1 MQTWIAFFRGINVGG
16 NNMLPMKALVTCL
29 EKNGCSDVKTY
40 IQSGNAVFRS
50 KITDKERL
58 ATQLG
63 KAIAK
68 SFGFEP
74 RIMLLTERELAK
86 AAAGNP
92 FPGAEQEPKSVHL
105 FFLAEKPKKPDLAAL
120 EEIKAE
126 HEAFA
131 LKGAVFYLHTP
142 RGFGTSKLAEKS
154 VKKLAVE
161 ATARNWRT
169 VTTVLEMARALG

>member
-29 EKNGCSDVKTY
+29 EKNGCSEVKTY

-50 KITDKERL
+50 KLEDKERL

-63 KAIAK
+63 KAIGK

-92 FPGAEQEPKSVHL
+92 FPGAQAEPKSVHL

-142 RGFGTSKLAEKS
+142 RGVGTSKLAEKAA
-154 VKKLAVE
+154 KKLGVE

-169 VTTVLEMARALG
+169 VTTVLEMARALD